1 MLGVCSG
8 SRGIA
13 DPEERG
19 QVQGIRPVGQGF
31 LEVAIHAE
39 PIERYAAV
47 PKEFAEVGAAN
58 GLETVGACPADQ
70 EEGVGA

>member
-1 MLGVCSG
+1 VCVADRG
-8 SRGIA
+8 GIA

-39 PIERYAAV
+39 PIERDAAV
-47 PKEFAEVGAAN
+47 PKESLRWVLLMG
-58 GLETVGACPADQ
+58 CRP
-70 EEGVGA
+70 